1 NPRHPF
7 IPERLRLDAPL
18 HSERCRQE
26 LPAGLPWAS
35 LFAAPGNPELI
46 LAVPADPAPGLSGDL
61 AGSRALLLDIE
72 GTTTPIDFVYGT
84 LFPYARARAED
95 FLSRHHESDDV
106 RADLE
111 ALRQQRAAEAQ
122 LIKDLPPWR
131 EDSTSARLASAA
143 AYVQWLMDHDRKLT
157 ALKSL
162 QGKIWEAGYRGGELR
177 GVVYSDLKAT
187 TSGLTWKRCASSGP
201 PRLSSS
207 RTCLLGGKIPRAP
220 GLPQPPPMYSG

>member
-1 NPRHPF
+1 M
-7 IPERLRLDAPL
+7 
-18 HSERCRQE
+18 
-26 LPAGLPWAS
+26 
-35 LFAAPGNPELI
+35 
-46 LAVPADPAPGLSGDL
+46 AVPADPAPGLSGDL

-131 EDSTSARLASAA
+131 EDSSSARLASAA
-143 AYVQWLMDHDRKLT
+143 AYVQ
-157 ALKSL
+157 
-162 QGKIWEAGYRGGELR
+162 
-177 GVVYSDLKAT
+177 
-187 TSGLTWKRCASSGP
+187 
-201 PRLSSS
+201 
-207 RTCLLGGKIPRAP
+207 
-220 GLPQPPPMYSG
+220 